1 MTMAFIEEAVKHCH
15 VELTTLIVPGEN
27 DSEDEIRQMT
37 EWIAGLRGGEGR
49 QAGEEIPLHVSRFFP
64 RFNMTD
70 RAATDVDLIYHLAD
84 VAGEKLKHVYT
95 GNC

>member
-27 DSEDEIRQMT
+27 DSEDEMREMT
-37 EWIAGLRGGEGR
+37 EWIACLTDPEGKP
-49 QAGEEIPLHVSRFFP
+49 AGTEIPLHISRFFP
-64 RFNMTD
+64 RFHMTD
-70 RAATDVDLIYHLAD
+70 RDATSVRLVYRLAD
-84 VAGEKLKHVYT
+84 VARERLKYVYT

>member
-27 DSEDEIRQMT
+27 DSEDEIREMT
-37 EWIAGLRGGEGR
+37 EWIAGLRDAEGVPV
-49 QAGEEIPLHVSRFFP
+49 GTEIPLHISRFFP
-64 RFNMTD
+64 RFHMTD
-70 RAATDVDLIYHLAD
+70 RDATKVRLVYRLAD
-84 VAGEKLKHVYT
+84 VARERLKHVYT